1 MTDNEVILTL
11 SHLLEPVITQITDIK
26 NRLDTI
32 ESKIITIEGKIESMQ
47 GTIEIMQDTIKTM
60 QDDIKTM
67 QGDIRDLK
75 DRTRKI
81 ELTQENIILPRLQ
94 NIEACYTSTFEKY
107 KNSVDEHESM
117 KQDISIL
124 KTVVTEHS
132 LKLQRIS

>member
-11 SHLLEPVITQITDIK
+11 SHLLEPIITQITDIK

-32 ESKIITIEGKIESMQ
+32 ENKIITIEGKIESMQ
-47 GTIEIMQDTIKTM
+47 GTIEIMQGDIKTM

-67 QGDIRDLK
+67 QGDILDLK

-81 ELTQENIILPRLQ
+81 ELTQENIVLPRLQ

-107 KNSVDEHESM
+107 KNSVDEHETM
-117 KQDISIL
+117 KQDISVL